1 MEFRITLDRFIKLFG
16 NIKYFVPT
24 YRQCW
29 VIVFYI
35 CIIGGIGIGAALIMA
50 ASITGVQLNS
60 INPVIT
66 YLLPIIPAFIYI
78 LFKGNEAAK
87 SNDIAKDKGLYDR
100 ITEPVPL
107 NQYKLKGIKPC
118 MAALLTVIATLCS
131 MVALEPVSILIPMPE
146 TVKEIYRQMFE
157 NTLWTSVS
165 VVIAAPLVEEF
176 LLRGVMLRGMLKHT
190 YPLKAIIYSALFFA
204 LIHMNLYQAA
214 GAFLLG
220 LFMGWIYYIT
230 GSLWLTI
237 LIHFTNNGCS
247 TLFTILLPESYIDTS
262 LMELV
267 IQHSNTIYYTVLYI
281 VAVLIFTAI
290 AYYFHKN
297 AYYGKE

>member
-1 MEFRITLDRFIKLFG
+1 MEFRMTLDRFIRLFG

-29 VIVFYI
+29 VIMFYI
-35 CIIGGIGIGAALIMA
+35 CIIGGIGIGATLIMA
-50 ASITGVQLNS
+50 ASITGIRVDDM
-60 INPVIT
+60 NPVIT
-66 YLLPIIPAFIYI
+66 YLLPMIPAFIYI

-87 SNDIAKDKGLYDR
+87 SNDIAKEKGLYDR
-100 ITEPVPL
+100 ITKAVPL
-107 NQYKLKGIKPC
+107 NQYKLKGIKPG
-118 MAALLTVIATLCS
+118 MTALLSVIATLCS
-131 MVALEPVSILIPMPE
+131 MTILEPISIWIPMPE
-146 TVKEIYRQMFE
+146 AVKEIYRQMLD
-157 NTLWTSVS
+157 NNLWTTVS

-204 LIHMNLYQAA
+204 LVHMNLYQAA
-214 GAFLLG
+214 GAFMVG

-237 LIHFTNNGCS
+237 LIHATNNGFS
-247 TLFTILLPESYIDTS
+247 TLFTILLPESYIDTA

-267 IQHSNTIYYTVLYI
+267 IQHSSAICYTVLYI
-281 VAVLIFTAI
+281 IAALIFTAI